1 VLLVLPDKV
10 DVVILET
17 RMITRRKAKRNSTR
31 KEVKTIETLENENET
46 IDIIIE
52 TETEIDQQEV
62 GETTEEEEVL
72 VVVVVVVVV
81 DTVNVAAV
89 VPVVHDLSKNQLLT
103 VYHKVVI
110 EYQDNQ
116 ETMMDLI
123 DAVMIVVMTVLV
135 LPEVEEGKLVESETW
150 VKLVESETWV
160 AVEEDHPVDKYI
172 V

>member
-10 DVVILET
+10 DVIILET
-17 RMITRRKAKRNSTR
+17 KMITRRKAKRNSTR
-31 KEVKTIETLENENET
+31 KEVKTIETLENEKET

-72 VVVVVVVVV
+72 VLVVLVVVVV

-150 VKLVESETWV
+150 V
-160 AVEEDHPVDKYI
+160 AVEEVHPVDK
-172 V
+172 